1 MLIAVFAVCIYKDY
15 AERSRK
21 KHKMQ
26 QAQPNKS
33 QKSTEALKS
42 IRKKAFIKTLP
53 VMCSYLFIGMAY
65 GMLMENAG
73 FAWYYALLT
82 SAVVYT
88 GAFQFVLVTFLSGG
102 ASLLTVALTA
112 LLMNSRHAFYSISF
126 IDDFRS
132 MGKRKNYM
140 IRTMT
145 DETYALNCSIGKDD
159 PDRKEMMFWMA
170 VFSRTYWLAASAAGG
185 ILGQLIPYDLTGIDF
200 CMTALFVILFIDQ
213 WEQAEDHKPAIVG
226 LGIASACLVVFGTTS
241 FMLPSLILVSAILM
255 VTIQYEQTSR
265 TLLTNDEKGEVQE

>member
-1 MLIAVFAVCIYKDY
+1 M
-15 AERSRK
+15 E
-21 KHKMQ
+21 
-26 QAQPNKS
+26 QAQTQPQPKES
-33 QKSTEALKS
+33 QKPTESLKS

-73 FAWYYALLT
+73 FAWYYSLFT
-82 SAVVYT
+82 SVVVYT
-88 GAFQFVLVTFLSGG
+88 GAFQFVLVTFLSSG

-112 LLMNSRHAFYSISF
+112 FLMNSRQTFYSLSF
-126 IDDFRS
+126 IEDFNR

-145 DETYALNCSIGKDD
+145 DETYALNCSIDKED

-170 VFSRTYWLAASAAGG
+170 VFSRAYWVAASAVGG
-185 ILGQLIPYDLTGIDF
+185 IVGQLIPYDLTGIDF

-213 WEQAEDHKPAIVG
+213 WEKAEDHKPAIVG
-226 LGIASACLVVFGTTS
+226 LSIAAACLVIFGTTS

-255 VTIQYEQTSR
+255 VTIQYERKPGPLVTD
-265 TLLTNDEKGEVQE
+265 DEKGEMQE